1 LAAIAA
7 LVKAGVM
14 HFALN
19 LGVIFGAAAARA
31 HNKAV
36 RPVLL
41 LKVLAGRVGI
51 GEDRIG
57 KVHGA
62 NFLD

>member
-1 LAAIAA
+1 
-7 LVKAGVM
+7 M

-19 LGVIFGAAAARA
+19 LGVIFGAAAVRA